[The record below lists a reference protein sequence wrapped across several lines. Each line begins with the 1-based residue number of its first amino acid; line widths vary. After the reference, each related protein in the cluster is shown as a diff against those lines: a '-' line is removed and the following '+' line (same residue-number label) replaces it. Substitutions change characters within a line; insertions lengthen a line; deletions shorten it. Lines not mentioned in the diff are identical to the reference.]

1 MQNFRLK
8 GLAHPGRVNLY
19 QIGTV
24 ELANISDKLAEEIY
38 KSGCPYLEPTPEYR
52 KILFPEEIPI
62 TVKDIDVAA
71 QINKEAGNPATA
83 KPVKGTR
90 KKPSPKQR

>member
-8 GLAHPGRVNLY
+8 GIAHPGRVNLFR
-19 QIGTV
+19 IGTI

-52 KILFPEEIPI
+52 LILFPEETPIEVNPIIPAE
-62 TVKDIDVAA
+62 VP
-71 QINKEAGNPATA
+71 ELPARQ
-83 KPVKGTR
+83 KPVKGNR
-90 KKPSPKQR
+90 KKSQNS

>member
-8 GLAHPGRVNLY
+8 GIAYPGRVNLFR
-19 QIGTV
+19 IGTV

-38 KSGCPYLEPTPEYR
+38 KSGCPFLEPTPEYR

-62 TVKDIDVAA
+62 TVKDI
-71 QINKEAGNPATA
+71 QIITQEGPSAPPA

-90 KKPSPKQR
+90 KRAKNPKG

>member
-8 GLAHPGRVNLY
+8 GLAHPGRVDLY
-19 QIGTV
+19 KIGTV

-52 KILFPEEIPI
+52 LILFPEEVPI
-62 TVKDIDVAA
+62 TVQKINSKP
-71 QINKEAGNPATA
+71 QIGPSEPSA
-83 KPVKGTR
+83 KPAKGTR
-90 KKPSPKQR
+90 KKLKQQ